1 MVMNRKDLA
10 LARKLKKKLK
20 GKIPLY
26 EMRVFGS
33 RARGDAQPDSDLD
46 VYLEVGALT
55 RRERRLIT
63 EIAWEV
69 GFQHDIVIAP
79 VVFSREAVQKGPLS
93 ASPLYKVIQKEGIL
107 V

>member
-1 MVMNRKDLA
+1 MNKKNLA
-10 LARKLKKKLK
+10 VARKLKKKLK
-20 GKIPLY
+20 GRISLY

-33 RARGDAQPDSDLD
+33 WARGDARHDSDLD
-46 VYLEVGALT
+46 VYLEVGSLT
-55 RRERRLIT
+55 RRERRLIS

-69 GFQHDIVIAP
+69 GFQHNIVIAP
-79 VVFSREAVQKGPLS
+79 VVFPREAVQKGPLS

>member
-1 MVMNRKDLA
+1 MNKKDLA
-10 LARKLKKKLK
+10 VARKLKKKLK

-33 RARGDAQPDSDLD
+33 RARGNAQHDSDLD
-46 VYLEVGALT
+46 IYIEVGSLT
-55 RRERRLIT
+55 RRERRLISET
-63 EIAWEV
+63 AWEV
-69 GFQHDIVIAP
+69 GFQHNIVIAP
-79 VVFSREAVQKGPLS
+79 VVFSHEAVQRGPLS